1 LAILRDHDIVA
12 DIETSSMRPR
22 PRMRGQFRPA
32 GGSPPV
38 PGEPMGIGLV
48 AAVAAAV
55 VVVAAAAAVAVAA
68 VVVVAAAAAVAV
80 AVVVVVAAGAVVVV
94 PEPAFS
100 RGTTI
105 VGKIVVVV
113 AAGMVAAGMVAAGMV
128 AAGMVAAGMVVPGM
142 VLVKKL
148 PAVLG
153 RVVAVIAGTEE
164 VGVGSVVVVF

>member
-80 AVVVVVAAGAVVVV
+80 AAVVVVAAGAGAVVVV

-113 AAGMVAAGMVAAGMV
+113 G
-128 AAGMVAAGMVVPGM
+128 AGMVVPGTL
-142 VLVKKL
+142 LVKEL

-153 RVVAVIAGTEE
+153 LVVAVIAGTEE
-164 VGVGSVVVVF
+164 VVVGSVVVVF

>member
-48 AAVAAAV
+48 A
-55 VVVAAAAAVAVAA
+55 VAAAAAVAVAA

-80 AVVVVVAAGAVVVV
+80 AAVVVVAAGAGAVVVV

-113 AAGMVAAGMVAAGMV
+113 G
-128 AAGMVAAGMVVPGM
+128 AGMVVPGTL
-142 VLVKKL
+142 LVKEL

-153 RVVAVIAGTEE
+153 LVVAVIAGTEE
-164 VGVGSVVVVF
+164 VVVGSVVVVF

>member
-68 VVVVAAAAAVAV
+68 VVVVAAG
-80 AVVVVVAAGAVVVV
+80 AGAVVVV

-113 AAGMVAAGMVAAGMV
+113 G
-128 AAGMVAAGMVVPGM
+128 AGMVVPGTL
-142 VLVKKL
+142 LVKEL

-153 RVVAVIAGTEE
+153 LVVAVIAGTEE
-164 VGVGSVVVVF
+164 VVVGSVVVVF